1 MSNWK
6 IEILVGNLLL
16 GILFFLF
23 LHIMTEELNLV
34 RDLAIFLVS
43 AGIFTIISKARKQ
56 PLIAGFHTIPCP
68 DSCEILGGSKF

>member
-1 MSNWK
+1 
-6 IEILVGNLLL
+6 
-16 GILFFLF
+16 
-23 LHIMTEELNLV
+23 MTEELNLV
-34 RDLAIFLVS
+34 RDLVIFLVS